1 VQHEIFHPKATDN
14 ELPRLKKQFGLEPGY
29 FLWVSN
35 FYPYKQAELLIAG
48 YARLDPEIRRRHPL
62 MMVGGNWLNG
72 LETANKQVGSL
83 GVENDVKFPGWVHDD
98 MLAPLYRHAAAFCLA
113 SREETFGRCVTE
125 ALACGTPC
133 VLNDIP
139 IMREVT
145 GGHALIINYQDT
157 AAVAGALGKI
167 VTDETLTARL
177 RAGGISR
184 ASEFTFDK
192 LTTERITAIR
202 GLVAK
207 LNDHR

>member
-1 VQHEIFHPKATDN
+1 
-14 ELPRLKKQFGLEPGY
+14 
-29 FLWVSN
+29 
-35 FYPYKQAELLIAG
+35 
-48 YARLDPEIRRRHPL
+48 
-62 MMVGGNWLNG
+62 
-72 LETANKQVGSL
+72 
-83 GVENDVKFPGWVHDD
+83 